1 MRRGHSIFCACKPC
15 SCRGGCRGKR
25 LPLWEKLYKKGDK
38 EDGMMYG
45 TIRIKLAE
53 RLQVSGMSK
62 NKLGQKAEMQRT
74 QINHYCSNRIT
85 RLEPMYWRGYVQ
97 RSTVRS
103 VIYWNI
109 YPRKIRRG
117 GLGPP
122 AQAVARAVENPAIAP
137 APLFCSGRYNGRIPK
152 RNASRS

>member
-1 MRRGHSIFCACKPC
+1 MPANLAHAAGVAEV
-15 SCRGGCRGKR
+15 KR

-85 RLEPMYWRGYVQ
+85 RLDTNVLARLCTALNC
-97 RSTVRS
+97 TVGDLLEY
-103 VIYWNI
+103 I
-109 YPRKIRRG
+109 
-117 GLGPP
+117 PP
-122 AQAVARAVENPAIAP
+122 EN
-137 APLFCSGRYNGRIPK
+137 S
-152 RNASRS
+152 